1 MGKRAKLAFPRH
13 IKLAFNFLTGFYEVT
28 ENGVLYQLTFAQM
41 NDLKIYCSVYH
52 GSLIPTIE
60 TWYNN
65 LTSYSRK
72 TVKRIGVKIE
82 NDGFYPDES
91 SHSEM

>member
-1 MGKRAKLAFPRH
+1 MSRRAKLTLPRH
-13 IKLAFNFLTGFYEVT
+13 INLTLNLRTGFYEGT

-41 NDLKIYCSVYH
+41 NDLKIYCRVSH

-60 TWYNN
+60 TWYKD

-72 TVKRIGVKIE
+72 AVKRVGAEIDS
-82 NDGFYPDES
+82 DGFYPDE
-91 SHSEM
+91 